1 MIVRGL
7 LLSTTLISL
16 IAGGWKKSM
25 KSINV
30 EGGKKSISVSPR
42 LLERWEYMELQ
53 HDVETWQ
60 RP

>member
-30 EGGKKSISVSPR
+30 EGGNVCGVIVTSH
-42 LLERWEYMELQ
+42 LLER
-53 HDVETWQ
+53 
-60 RP
+60 